1 MFVELANFNGLRVD
15 EPGLNG
21 THCRMVK
28 MVANYPKF
36 LAGQRLQDI
45 PWRLF

>member
-21 THCRMVK
+21 NHCRMVK

-36 LAGQRLQDI
+36 LASQRPQDI
-45 PWRLF
+45 SCRLF